1 MDLIVKNVANYN
13 NVGIQDES
21 TKDILIKGDRII
33 KIENHSDCLSIP
45 AKKIIDGTGKM
56 IIPGL
61 INSHLH
67 SHDRF
72 DKGRIDN
79 LPLELWMVA
88 YNCPL
93 GFRDWNP
100 EECYLRT
107 ITNCIEQIRS
117 GVTTV
122 IDDVFHS
129 DITNE
134 DNIDAVFQAYID
146 SGLRARVTIAWSD
159 LPYYKT
165 VPYLDELVPNN
176 IRSEFD
182 KKAMDKEF
190 VLKLWGKFAKK
201 YHGRVCFGISTSGP
215 QRCSDSFMRD
225 ALNFSKEFD
234 LPIYTHV
241 LETKTQQIT
250 GHLKYGKSVVE
261 YLSTEKLISPK
272 TNLIHCVWVNAK
284 DINIIAENGS
294 KIVHNP
300 VSNLKLGSG
309 IAPISDFLKAN
320 INVGI
325 GTDNNNCNDSANLIE
340 AIKTAALISK
350 VTTGNYT
357 KWVGARKALDMATI
371 FGAKCFDAEDIG
383 ELKEG
388 YKADFTLVNITD
400 LNYLPKNNR
409 IYQFVYGENGKCIDT
424 VIVDGKVV
432 MEKTNLLTINVKEVE
447 NKIIDR
453 QDRISEVIDKSCER
467 TNEILPI
474 VGKAYQRCCDLASI
488 SSLEKKPASI

>member
-1 MDLIVKNVANYN
+1 MDLIVKNVITYSSS
-13 NVGIQDES
+13 GIQDEFS
-21 TKDILIKGDRII
+21 KDILIEGNRII
-33 KIENHSDCLSIP
+33 KIENHSESSKVP
-45 AKKIIDGTGKM
+45 AKKIIDGTDKM

-93 GFRDWNP
+93 GFRDWKP

-107 ITNCIEQIRS
+107 IANCIEQIRS

-134 DNIDAVFQAYID
+134 DNIDAVFRAYVD

-165 VPYLDELVPNN
+165 VPYLEELVPDGTK
-176 IRSEFD
+176 IEFD
-182 KKAMDKEF
+182 KKALDKKF
-190 VLKLWGKFAKK
+190 VLKIWEKFAKK
-201 YHGRVCFGISTSGP
+201 YDGRICFGISVSGP
-215 QRCSDSFMRD
+215 QRCSENFMRD
-225 ALNFSKEFD
+225 ALNFSKEFN

-250 GHLKYGKSVVE
+250 GHLRYGMSVVE
-261 YLSTEKLISPK
+261 YLSKEKLISPK
-272 TNLIHCVWVNAK
+272 TVLIHCVWVTK
-284 DINIIAENGS
+284 RDIDLIAENRS

-309 IAPISDFLKAN
+309 IAPISEILKAN
-320 INVGI
+320 IPVGI
-325 GTDNNNCNDSANLIE
+325 GTDNNNCNDSANLLE

-350 VTTGNYT
+350 VTTGNYA
-357 KWVGARKALDMATI
+357 KWVGAKEALCMATVS
-371 FGAKCFDAEDIG
+371 GAKCFDGDGIG
-383 ELKEG
+383 ELREG
-388 YKADFTLVNITD
+388 YKADLTLVNIRD

-432 MEKTNLLTINVKEVE
+432 MEQGNLKTINVKEVE
-447 NKIIDR
+447 DKILDHQI
-453 QDRISEVIDKSCER
+453 RISEVIERASER

-474 VGKAYQRCCDLASI
+474 VKTAYQRCCNLASV
-488 SSLEKKPASI
+488 SSLEKQPASI